1 MAHPVALAAFVA
13 AVFPLVAT
21 PGASLTLLIRHVAA
35 GGRLRAVPVVLGTAT
50 GIYVHAILA
59 AVGLSAVLVR
69 SDTAF
74 TVVTYVGAGYLVALG
89 LWTWHASGR
98 TAAPSGST
106 DAVPDAVSL
115 PRTYVE
121 ALLGNVL
128 NPKAA
133 LVYLTLVPQFLDT
146 DLAVAG
152 QILTLA
158 TAHVTVMAV
167 WLAACTGVLHRLV
180 ATPRAKRLF
189 TRASALVLVGLGML
203 AVLRSVM

>member
-1 MAHPVALAAFVA
+1 MTHSSTLAAFVA
-13 AVFPLVAT
+13 VVFPLVAT

-35 GGRLRAVPVVLGTAT
+35 GGRIRAVPVVLGTAT
-50 GIYVHAILA
+50 GIYTHAILA

-69 SDTAF
+69 SDTVF
-74 TVVTYVGAGYLVALG
+74 TVVTHLGALYLVGLG
-89 LWTWHASGR
+89 LWTWRASGR
-98 TAAPSGST
+98 TATPSGSADT
-106 DAVPDAVSL
+106 APDAVSP

-189 TRASALVLVGLGML
+189 TRASALVLVGLGVL
-203 AVLRSVM
+203 AALGPVM

>member
-1 MAHPVALAAFVA
+1 MARLSALAAFVA
-13 AVFPLVAT
+13 VVFPLVAT

-50 GIYVHAILA
+50 GIYVHATFA

-69 SDTAF
+69 SEAAF
-74 TVVTYVGAGYLVALG
+74 TVVTWLGAGYLIGLG
-89 LWTWHASGR
+89 LWTWRSAGR
-98 TAAPSGST
+98 TAMSPGTAGTAP
-106 DAVPDAVSL
+106 AAVSA
-115 PRTYVE
+115 PRAYVE

-167 WLAACTGVLHRLV
+167 WLAACTGALHRLV
-180 ATPRAKRLF
+180 ATPRAKRVF
-189 TRASALVLVGLGML
+189 TRASALVLVGLGVL
-203 AVLRSVM
+203 AVL